1 MNIPELLAPVGSSEH
16 LKTAILSGASSIY
29 LSGEE
34 FGARKY
40 AENFN
45 MAEIREAVKYA
56 HFYNVKVY
64 VTVNTLIKEQELK
77 KVSEYVLELYKM
89 GVDAILVQDIG
100 LVKIVH
106 ENIPDLALHAST
118 QMNIHNV
125 EGIDWAYRHGIKRI
139 VLPRETKL
147 KELKELV
154 NHAHSLNMEVE
165 IFAHGALCYSYSGHC
180 LLSSFQG
187 GRSGNRGTCAQPCRE
202 QYELNINRKKDIL
215 PKTEGPYLLSP
226 RDLSLYE
233 HLDEI
238 INLGVDSVKI
248 EGRMR
253 SNDYVATVVSNYRQ
267 RLNSLKHD
275 NTSRIIN
282 KKIENNTRIKKGKK
296 GKNTYK
302 KEAQNREEIRELKQR
317 EKEKNKKSIEEL
329 ELVFNR
335 EFTTGHLI
343 PKNNPQIMN
352 RRKPGH
358 NGLLIGEIHRYNK
371 ETGEIHI
378 ALKDD
383 LVTIPEKGDGLLI
396 EVSFNEANVKN
407 FEADKASKSKR
418 NNRRKK
424 RHKNKSK
431 STNQDISKYI
441 GKSYNYGFDISANP
455 VLRDPKDKYWI
466 KRENDK
472 KVIHRILIV
481 KKVSANK
488 RISIPLI
495 KGSKVYLTKRNSLL
509 NDVRDLSGNKKRH
522 SIKKSLLELY
532 FRVDGENHPHLKGN
546 LKLDNGKVITLTYKG
561 EQPFQEAINKP
572 ISNETI
578 RKQLLKIGDLPY
590 YIEKITVNNNKNL
603 FAPIS
608 QINELRRDFF
618 EALEKEII
626 KSHMP
631 KEKDLKAAE
640 DNIKELTANLN
651 EIKSQSRKISD
662 GKLNEI
668 KSQSRKMPE
677 GKLESKD
684 KKESDLNKKSLSVY
698 INDLKVLRKL
708 SNHTLKNG
716 NPVFNRVYLEI
727 PPEKTFEEISK
738 ENVESYNPLKSNEIN
753 ISYCINFLKKA
764 IEISKNQNYELIW
777 KLPDIAH
784 KDIKESIVKILG
796 ILSKMDLKINIMSS
810 LIGFDDSLK
819 EKFACKVYGNYPLNA
834 FNLSTILELKN
845 YEVVSISP
853 ELYSKD
859 IANLLDDY
867 HVIMNDKICMDS
879 ENEAPKLELLVQGNV
894 ESMTSRKEII
904 SKKQLKLIEKYNKKQ
919 RKLEK
924 EDSVPRIEN
933 NEFYLKNKKN
943 QYYPIKRSLI
953 EDNIIILNSEEFCL
967 IKEIEFLKSKGLENF
982 SIDARWKSAD
992 YVEEIGMVYRKS
1004 IDEHLDL
1011 DISMEIIKKHSD
1023 NISDGNF
1030 NTGLK

>member
-45 MAEIREAVKYA
+45 LAEIREAVKYA

-64 VTVNTLIKEQELK
+64 VTVNILIKEHELK

-89 GVDAILVQDIG
+89 GVDAVLVQDIG
-100 LVKIVH
+100 LVRIIH
-106 ENIPDLALHAST
+106 ENIPDLPIHAST
-118 QMNIHNV
+118 QMNIHNI
-125 EGIDWAYRHGIKRI
+125 EGIDWACRHGIKRI

-147 KELKELV
+147 NELSELV

-202 QYELNINRKKDIL
+202 QYELNINKSKDIL
-215 PKTEGPYLLSP
+215 PKTEGRYLLSP

-233 HLDEI
+233 HLNEI
-238 INLGVDSVKI
+238 VKLGVDSLKI

-267 RLNSLKHD
+267 RLNGLKHD

-296 GKNTYK
+296 GKNTHK
-302 KEAQNREEIRELKQR
+302 KEAKNREDIRELKQR
-317 EKEKNKKSIEEL
+317 EKERNKKSLEEL

-343 PKNNPQIMN
+343 PKNNPKIMN

-383 LVTIPEKGDGLLI
+383 LVTIPEKGDGILI
-396 EVSFNEANVKN
+396 EVNFNESNIN
-407 FEADKASKSKR
+407 NIENDKADKSKR
-418 NNRRKK
+418 NNRRHKK
-424 RHKNKSK
+424 HNPRKN
-431 STNQDISKYI
+431 QPDLSKYI

-466 KRENDK
+466 KREKDK
-472 KVIHRILIV
+472 NVTHRILIV
-481 KKVSANK
+481 KKVRANK
-488 RISIPLI
+488 RIDIPLL

-509 NDVRDLSGNKKRH
+509 NDVRDLSGDKKRH

-532 FRVDGENHPHLKGN
+532 FRVDGENYPHLKGN

-561 EQPFQEAINKP
+561 ENPFQEAINKP

-608 QINELRRDFF
+608 HVNELRRNFF
-618 EALEKEII
+618 DALREEII
-626 KSHMP
+626 KSYMP
-631 KEKDLKAAE
+631 KEKDLKTAE
-640 DNIKELTANLN
+640 GNIKKLVNDIKK
-651 EIKSQSRKISD
+651 IKSKS
-662 GKLNEI
+662 GK
-668 KSQSRKMPE
+668 SE
-677 GKLESKD
+677 GEGLESTIKNLEKRD
-684 KKESDLNKKSLSVY
+684 SDDFQKKILAVY
-698 INDLKVLRKL
+698 INDLKIL
-708 SNHTLKNG
+708 SKISRLTLKDG
-716 NPVFNRVYLEI
+716 KQLYNRVYLEI
-727 PPEKTFEEISK
+727 PPEKAFEEISK
-738 ENVESYNPLKSNEIN
+738 ENVENYNPLKSNEIN
-753 ISYCINFLKKA
+753 ISYCVNFLKKA
-764 IEISKNQNYELIW
+764 IEISHDKGYDLIW

-784 KDIKESIVKILG
+784 KDVKESIVKILG

-819 EKFACKVYGNYPLNA
+819 DKFSIEVYGNYSLNA

-845 YEVVSISP
+845 YKSVSISP

-867 HVIMNDKICMDS
+867 QTFKS
-879 ENEAPKLELLVQGNV
+879 NEACNSDNKYEIPELELLVHGNI

-924 EDSVPRIEN
+924 EESRSRIAN
-933 NEFYLKNKKN
+933 NEFYLKNRKN

-953 EDNIIILNSEEFCL
+953 EDQVIILNSEEFCL
-967 IKEIEFLKSKGLENF
+967 IREIEFLKSKGLQNF

-992 YVEEIGMVYRKS
+992 YIEEIGMIYRKS
-1004 IDEHLDL
+1004 IDCSLDL
-1011 DISMEIIKKHSD
+1011 DISKEIIKRYSD
-1023 NISDGNF
+1023 NARDGNF

>member
-45 MAEIREAVKYA
+45 LAEIREAVKYA

-64 VTVNTLIKEQELK
+64 VTVNILIKEHELK

-89 GVDAILVQDIG
+89 GVDAVLVQDIG
-100 LVKIVH
+100 LVRIIH
-106 ENIPDLALHAST
+106 ENIPDLPIHAST
-118 QMNIHNV
+118 QMNIHNI

-139 VLPRETKL
+139 VLPRETRL
-147 KELKELV
+147 NELKELV
-154 NHAHSLNMEVE
+154 SHAHSLNMEVE

-202 QYELNINRKKDIL
+202 QYELNINKSKDIL
-215 PKTEGPYLLSP
+215 PKTEGRYLLSP

-238 INLGVDSVKI
+238 VNLGVDSLKI

-296 GKNTYK
+296 GKNTHK

-317 EKEKNKKSIEEL
+317 EKERNKKSLEEL

-343 PKNNPQIMN
+343 PKNNPKIMN

-396 EVSFNEANVKN
+396 EVNFNESSIKN
-407 FEADKASKSKR
+407 LETDSSSKSKR

-424 RHKNKSK
+424 RNKNNKKS
-431 STNQDISKYI
+431 NDLDISKYM

-466 KRENDK
+466 KREKDK
-472 KVIHRILIV
+472 NVTHRILIV

-488 RISIPLI
+488 RINIPLI

-509 NDVRDLSGNKKRH
+509 NDVRDLSGDKKRH
-522 SIKKSLLELY
+522 SIRKSLLELY
-532 FRVDGENHPHLKGN
+532 FRIDGENYPHLKGN

-561 EQPFQEAINKP
+561 ENPFQEAINKP

-578 RKQLLKIGDLPY
+578 KRQLLKIGDLPY

-608 QINELRRDFF
+608 QVNELRRNFF
-618 EALEKEII
+618 DALREEII

-631 KEKDLKAAE
+631 KEKDLKTAE
-640 DNIKELTANLN
+640 DNIGKLVNN
-651 EIKSQSRKISD
+651 IKKIKSQSGKSKD
-662 GKLNEI
+662 GE
-668 KSQSRKMPE
+668 
-677 GKLESKD
+677 LESDIKNSEKLD
-684 KKESDLNKKSLSVY
+684 SDDSQNRNLAVY
-698 INDLKVLRKL
+698 INDLKILAKL
-708 SNHTLKNG
+708 SRLTLNDGK
-716 NPVFNRVYLEI
+716 PLYNRVYLEI
-727 PPEKTFEEISK
+727 PPDKTFEEISK
-738 ENVESYNPLKSNEIN
+738 ENVENYNPLKSNEIN
-753 ISYCINFLKKA
+753 ISYCVNFLKKA
-764 IEISKNQNYELIW
+764 IEISQDKDYELIW

-784 KDIKESIVKILG
+784 KDVKESIVKILG
-796 ILSKMDLKINIMSS
+796 IISKMDLKINIMSS

-819 EKFACKVYGNYPLNA
+819 DKFGVEVYGNYPLNA

-845 YEVVSISP
+845 YKSLSISP

-867 HVIMNDKICMDS
+867 QTFKNNGD
-879 ENEAPKLELLVQGNV
+879 NEWEIPELELLVHGNI

-924 EDSVPRIEN
+924 EESRQIIAN
-933 NEFYLKNKKN
+933 NEFYLKSRKN

-953 EDNIIILNSEEFCL
+953 EDQIIILNSEEFCL
-967 IKEIEFLKSKGLENF
+967 IKEIEFLKSKGLQNF

-992 YVEEIGMVYRKS
+992 YIEEIGMVYRKS
-1004 IDEHLDL
+1004 IDSRLDL
-1011 DISMEIIKKHSD
+1011 AISQEIIKKYSD
-1023 NISDGNF
+1023 NARDGNF

>member
-45 MAEIREAVKYA
+45 LAEIREAVKYA

-64 VTVNTLIKEQELK
+64 VTVNTLIKEHELK

-100 LVKIVH
+100 LVKIIH
-106 ENIPDLALHAST
+106 ENIPDLAIHAST
-118 QMNIHNV
+118 QMNIHNI

-139 VLPRETKL
+139 VLPRETRL
-147 KELKELV
+147 NELKELV

-165 IFAHGALCYSYSGHC
+165 IFTHGALCYSYSGHC
-180 LLSSFQG
+180 MLSSFQG

-202 QYELNINRKKDIL
+202 PYELNINTSKDIL
-215 PKTEGPYLLSP
+215 PKTEGKYLLSP

-238 INLGVDSVKI
+238 VNLGVDSLKI

-267 RLNSLKHD
+267 KLNRLKHD

-282 KKIENNTRIKKGKK
+282 KKIENNIRIKKGKK
-296 GKNTYK
+296 GKNTHK
-302 KEAQNREEIRELKQR
+302 KEAQNREKIRELKQR
-317 EKEKNKKSIEEL
+317 EKDMDKKSLEEL

-343 PKNNPQIMN
+343 PKNNPKIMN

-383 LVTIPEKGDGLLI
+383 LVTIPEKGDGILI
-396 EVSFNEANVKN
+396 EVNFNEDTIKNIEDDNANN
-407 FEADKASKSKR
+407 SKR
-418 NNRRKK
+418 NNKRQS
-424 RHKNKSK
+424 RHKNRKN
-431 STNQDISKYI
+431 TNNPDISKYI

-466 KRENDK
+466 KREKDK
-472 KVIHRILIV
+472 NVTHRILIV
-481 KKVSANK
+481 KTVRANK
-488 RISIPLI
+488 KISTPLP

-509 NDVRDLSGNKKRH
+509 NDVKDLSGDKKRH

-532 FRVDGENHPHLKGN
+532 FRVDGENYPHLKGN

-561 EQPFQEAINKP
+561 KNPFQEAINKP

-578 RKQLLKIGDLPY
+578 KKQLLKIGDLPY

-608 QINELRRDFF
+608 QVNELRREFF
-618 EALEKEII
+618 DELREEII
-626 KSHMP
+626 KSYMP
-631 KEKDLKAAE
+631 KEKDVKNAE
-640 DNIKELTANLN
+640 DNINELISNLN
-651 EIKSQSRKISD
+651 DIKSQSRKASAD
-662 GKLNEI
+662 
-668 KSQSRKMPE
+668 
-677 GKLESKD
+677 KLESDNEKTHNQ
-684 KKESDLNKKSLSVY
+684 DLDNSKNKSLSVC
-698 INDLKVLRKL
+698 INDLKIL
-708 SNHTLKNG
+708 SRLNNLTLKDG
-716 NPVFNRVYLEI
+716 KPLYNRVYLEI

-738 ENVESYNPLKSNEIN
+738 ENIENYNPLKSSEIN
-753 ISYCINFLKKA
+753 ISYCVNFLKKA
-764 IEISKNQNYELIW
+764 IEISQNQDYELIW
-777 KLPDIAH
+777 MLPDIAH
-784 KDIKESIVKILG
+784 KDAKESIVKILA
-796 ILSKMDLKINIMSS
+796 ILNKMDLKINIRSS

-819 EKFACKVYGNYPLNA
+819 DKFGCELYGNYPLNV
-834 FNLSTILELKN
+834 FNLSTISELKN
-845 YEVVSISP
+845 YKMIDVSP

-859 IANLLDDY
+859 IGNLLDDY
-867 HVIMNDKICMDS
+867 RTIRNQGLCNN
-879 ENEAPKLELLVQGNV
+879 ENEIPELELLVHGNIV
-894 ESMTSRKEII
+894 SMTSRKEII

-924 EDSVPRIEN
+924 EDSKPRIAK

-992 YVEEIGMVYRKS
+992 YIEDIGMVYRKS
-1004 IDEHLDL
+1004 IDENLDL
-1011 DISMEIIKKHSD
+1011 AVSSEIIEKYSAD
-1023 NISDGNF
+1023 ASDGNF
-1030 NTGLK
+1030 NSGLK

>member
-45 MAEIREAVKYA
+45 LAEIREAVKYA

-64 VTVNTLIKEQELK
+64 VTVNILIKEHELK

-89 GVDAILVQDIG
+89 GVDAVLVQDIG
-100 LVKIVH
+100 LVRIIH
-106 ENIPDLALHAST
+106 ENIPDLPIHAST
-118 QMNIHNV
+118 QMNIHNI

-139 VLPRETKL
+139 VLPRETRL
-147 KELKELV
+147 NELKELV
-154 NHAHSLNMEVE
+154 SHAHSLNMEVE

-202 QYELNINRKKDIL
+202 QYELNINKSKDIL
-215 PKTEGPYLLSP
+215 PKTEGRYLLSP

-238 INLGVDSVKI
+238 VNLGVDSLKI

-296 GKNTYK
+296 GKNTHK

-317 EKEKNKKSIEEL
+317 EKERNKKSLEEL

-343 PKNNPQIMN
+343 PKNNPKIMN

-396 EVSFNEANVKN
+396 EVNFNESSIKN
-407 FEADKASKSKR
+407 LETDSSSKSKR

-424 RHKNKSK
+424 RNKNNKKS
-431 STNQDISKYI
+431 NDLDISKYM

-466 KRENDK
+466 KREKDK
-472 KVIHRILIV
+472 NVTHRILIV

-488 RISIPLI
+488 RINIPLI

-509 NDVRDLSGNKKRH
+509 NDVRDLSGDKKRH
-522 SIKKSLLELY
+522 SIRKSLLELY
-532 FRVDGENHPHLKGN
+532 FRIDGENYPHLKGN

-561 EQPFQEAINKP
+561 ENPFQEAINKP

-578 RKQLLKIGDLPY
+578 KRQLLKIGDLPY

-608 QINELRRDFF
+608 QVNELRRNFF
-618 EALEKEII
+618 DALREEII
-626 KSHMP
+626 KSYMP
-631 KEKDLKAAE
+631 KEKDLKTAE
-640 DNIKELTANLN
+640 DNIGKLVNN
-651 EIKSQSRKISD
+651 IKKIKSQSGKSKD
-662 GKLNEI
+662 GE
-668 KSQSRKMPE
+668 
-677 GKLESKD
+677 LESDIKNSEKLD
-684 KKESDLNKKSLSVY
+684 SDDSQNRNLAVY
-698 INDLKVLRKL
+698 INDLKILAKL
-708 SNHTLKNG
+708 SRLTLNDGK
-716 NPVFNRVYLEI
+716 PLYNRVYLEI
-727 PPEKTFEEISK
+727 PPDKTFEEISK
-738 ENVESYNPLKSNEIN
+738 ENVENYNPLKSNEIN
-753 ISYCINFLKKA
+753 ISYCVNFLKKA
-764 IEISKNQNYELIW
+764 IEISQDKDYELIW

-784 KDIKESIVKILG
+784 KDVKESIVKILG
-796 ILSKMDLKINIMSS
+796 IISKMDLKINIMSS

-819 EKFACKVYGNYPLNA
+819 DKFGVEVYGNYPLNA

-845 YEVVSISP
+845 YKSLSISP

-867 HVIMNDKICMDS
+867 QTFKNNGD
-879 ENEAPKLELLVQGNV
+879 NEWEIPELELLVHGNI

-924 EDSVPRIEN
+924 EESRQIIAN
-933 NEFYLKNKKN
+933 NEFYLKSRKN

-953 EDNIIILNSEEFCL
+953 EDQIIILNSEEFCL
-967 IKEIEFLKSKGLENF
+967 IKEIEFLKSKGLQNF

-992 YVEEIGMVYRKS
+992 YIEEIGMVYRKS
-1004 IDEHLDL
+1004 IDSRLDL
-1011 DISMEIIKKHSD
+1011 AISQEIIKKYSD
-1023 NISDGNF
+1023 NARDGNF

>member
-45 MAEIREAVKYA
+45 LAEIREAVKYA

-64 VTVNTLIKEQELK
+64 VTVNILIKEHELK

-89 GVDAILVQDIG
+89 GVDAVLVQDIG
-100 LVKIVH
+100 LVRIIH
-106 ENIPDLALHAST
+106 ENIPDLPIHAST
-118 QMNIHNV
+118 QMNIHNI
-125 EGIDWAYRHGIKRI
+125 EGIDWACRHGIKRI

-147 KELKELV
+147 NELSELV

-202 QYELNINRKKDIL
+202 QYELNINKSKDIL
-215 PKTEGPYLLSP
+215 PKTEGRYLLSP

-238 INLGVDSVKI
+238 VNLGVDSLKI

-267 RLNSLKHD
+267 RLNGLKHD

-296 GKNTYK
+296 GKNTHK
-302 KEAQNREEIRELKQR
+302 KEAKNREEIRELKQR
-317 EKEKNKKSIEEL
+317 EKERNKKSLEEL

-343 PKNNPQIMN
+343 PKNNPKIMN

-383 LVTIPEKGDGLLI
+383 LVTIPEKGDGILI
-396 EVSFNEANVKN
+396 EVNFNENN
-407 FEADKASKSKR
+407 INNIENDKADKSKR
-418 NNRRKK
+418 NNRRQKK
-424 RHKNKSK
+424 HNPRKNQ
-431 STNQDISKYI
+431 QDLSKYI

-466 KRENDK
+466 KREKDK
-472 KVIHRILIV
+472 KVTHRILIV
-481 KKVSANK
+481 KKVRANK
-488 RISIPLI
+488 RIEIPLL

-509 NDVRDLSGNKKRH
+509 NDVRDLSGDKKRH

-532 FRVDGENHPHLKGN
+532 FRVDGENYPHLKGN

-561 EQPFQEAINKP
+561 ENPFQEAINKP

-578 RKQLLKIGDLPY
+578 RKQLIKIGDLPY

-608 QINELRRDFF
+608 QVNEFRRNFFDALRD
-618 EALEKEII
+618 EII
-626 KSHMP
+626 KSYMP
-631 KEKDLKAAE
+631 KEKDLKTAE
-640 DNIKELTANLN
+640 GNINKLVNNIKE
-651 EIKSQSRKISD
+651 IKSKS
-662 GKLNEI
+662 GK
-668 KSQSRKMPE
+668 SE
-677 GKLESKD
+677 GEGLESNIKNL
-684 KKESDLNKKSLSVY
+684 KKRDSEDSQNKCLAVY
-698 INDLKVLRKL
+698 INDLKIL
-708 SNHTLKNG
+708 SKISRLTLKDG
-716 NPVFNRVYLEI
+716 KQLYNRVYLEI

-738 ENVESYNPLKSNEIN
+738 ENVENYNPLKSNEIN
-753 ISYCINFLKKA
+753 ISYCVNFLKKA
-764 IEISKNQNYELIW
+764 IEISHDKGYDLIW

-784 KDIKESIVKILG
+784 KDVKESIVKILG
-796 ILSKMDLKINIMSS
+796 ILSKMDLKINIMSG

-819 EKFACKVYGNYPLNA
+819 DKFGIELYGNYSLNA

-845 YEVVSISP
+845 YKSVSISP

-867 HVIMNDKICMDS
+867 QTFKS
-879 ENEAPKLELLVQGNV
+879 NEACNSDNKYEIPELELLVHGNI

-924 EDSVPRIEN
+924 EESRSRIAN
-933 NEFYLKNKKN
+933 NEFYLKNRKN

-953 EDNIIILNSEEFCL
+953 EDQVIILNSEEFCL
-967 IKEIEFLKSKGLENF
+967 IREIEFLKSKGLQNF

-992 YVEEIGMVYRKS
+992 YIEEIGMIYRKS
-1004 IDEHLDL
+1004 IDCSLDL
-1011 DISMEIIKKHSD
+1011 DISKEIIKRYSD
-1023 NISDGNF
+1023 NARDGNF

>member
-45 MAEIREAVKYA
+45 LAEIREAVKYA

-64 VTVNTLIKEQELK
+64 VTVNILIKEHEMK

-89 GVDAILVQDIG
+89 GVDAVLVQDIG
-100 LVKIVH
+100 LVKTIH
-106 ENIPDLALHAST
+106 ENIPDLPVHAST
-118 QMNIHNV
+118 QMNIHNI

-147 KELKELV
+147 NELKELV

-165 IFAHGALCYSYSGHC
+165 IFTHGALCYSYSGHC

-202 QYELNINRKKDIL
+202 PYELNINKSKDIL
-215 PKTEGPYLLSP
+215 PKTEGRYLLSP

-238 INLGVDSVKI
+238 VNLGVDSLKI

-275 NTSRIIN
+275 NTSKIIN
-282 KKIENNTRIKKGKK
+282 RKIENNTRIKKGKK
-296 GKNTYK
+296 GKNTHK
-302 KEAQNREEIRELKQR
+302 KEAQNREAIRELKQR
-317 EKEKNKKSIEEL
+317 EKERNRKSLEEL

-343 PKNNPQIMN
+343 PKNNPKIMN

-358 NGLLIGEIHRYNK
+358 NGLLIGEIHRYNA

-383 LVTIPEKGDGLLI
+383 LLTIPEKGDGILI
-396 EVSFNEANVKN
+396 EVNFNEDNIKN
-407 FEADKASKSKR
+407 MENDRPNKSKQ
-418 NNRRKK
+418 NNRRRKK
-424 RHKNKSK
+424 HNHKK
-431 STNQDISKYI
+431 NQPDFSKYI

-466 KRENDK
+466 KREKDK
-472 KVIHRILIV
+472 NVTHRILIV
-481 KKVSANK
+481 KKVRANK
-488 RISIPLI
+488 RIDIPLL

-509 NDVRDLSGNKKRH
+509 NDVRDLSGDKKRH

-532 FRVDGENHPHLKGN
+532 FRVDGENYPHLKGN

-561 EQPFQEAINKP
+561 ENPFQEAINKP

-590 YIEKITVNNNKNL
+590 YIEKITVDNNKNL

-608 QINELRRDFF
+608 QVNELRRNFF
-618 EALEKEII
+618 DALREEII
-626 KSHMP
+626 KSYMP
-631 KEKDLKAAE
+631 KEKDLKTAE
-640 DNIKELTANLN
+640 DNIGKLVKNIKK
-651 EIKSQSRKISD
+651 IKSQS
-662 GKLNEI
+662 GKS
-668 KSQSRKMPE
+668 KDE
-677 GKLESKD
+677 GLESDIENSEKLD
-684 KKESDLNKKSLSVY
+684 CDDSQNRTLAVY
-698 INDLKVLRKL
+698 INDLKILSKL
-708 SNHTLKNG
+708 SRLTLKDG
-716 NPVFNRVYLEI
+716 KPLYDRVYLEI

-738 ENVESYNPLKSNEIN
+738 ENVENYNPMKSNEIN
-753 ISYCINFLKKA
+753 ISYCVNFLKKA
-764 IEISKNQNYELIW
+764 IEISHDKNYELIW

-784 KDIKESIVKILG
+784 KDVKESIVKIFA
-796 ILSKMDLKINIMSS
+796 IMSKMDLKINIMSS

-819 EKFACKVYGNYPLNA
+819 DKFGIKVYGNYPLNA

-845 YEVVSISP
+845 YESLSISP

-859 IANLLDDY
+859 IVNLLDDY
-867 HVIMNDKICMDS
+867 QTFKSND
-879 ENEAPKLELLVQGNV
+879 NECEIPELELLVHGNI

-924 EDSVPRIEN
+924 EESRPIIAN
-933 NEFYLKNKKN
+933 NEFYLKSRKN
-943 QYYPIKRSLI
+943 QYYPIKRSMI
-953 EDNIIILNSEEFCL
+953 EDQVIILNSEEFCL
-967 IKEIEFLKSKGLENF
+967 IKEIEFLKSKGLQHF
-982 SIDARWKSAD
+982 SIDARWKSAE
-992 YVEEIGMVYRKS
+992 YIEEIGMVYRKS
-1004 IDEHLDL
+1004 IDSHLDL
-1011 DISMEIIKKHSD
+1011 AISQEIIKKYSD
-1023 NISDGNF
+1023 NASEGNF